1 MRPLPARA
9 WPNGSVVAEYRPP
22 ADELPPALAAW
33 FTLGYDEQAQ
43 WRRLSAGPPLA
54 EVTGRLGGLPRD
66 FLDDRVSLPA
76 LAADVLG
83 AHVLDTPEVRA
94 LAGYPEA
101 RAGAAVGLWLVAGQ
115 PLSGLTAVAA
125 LGLRLAPVVPPARW
139 LAEPDR
145 REEAARLFLLWC
157 GYHPAGETPEAAQTF
172 ADRLDSLSRDRELA
186 VAAAEHLHRMEVQ
199 RRLRERRAQEAA
211 ARYTH
216 E

>member
-1 MRPLPARA
+1 
-9 WPNGSVVAEYRPP
+9 VAEYRPP

-54 EVTGRLGGLPRD
+54 EVTDRLGGLPRD

-76 LAADVLG
+76 L
-83 AHVLDTPEVRA
+83 EVRA
-94 LAGYPEA
+94 LDDYPEA
-101 RAGAAVGLWLVAGQ
+101 RGGAAVGLWLVAGQ

-157 GYHPAGETPEAAQTF
+157 GYHPAGETPAAAQTF
-172 ADRLDSLSRDRELA
+172 AVRLDSLSRDRELA